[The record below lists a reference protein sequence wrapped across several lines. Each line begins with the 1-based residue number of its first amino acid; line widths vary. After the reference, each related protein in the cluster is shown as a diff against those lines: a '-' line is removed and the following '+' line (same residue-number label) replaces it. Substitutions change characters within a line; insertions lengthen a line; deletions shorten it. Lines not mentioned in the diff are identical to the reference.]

1 MSFISIQKGYSK
13 SMGAQKTKHV
23 QYTKIDCLL
32 VHTHYLVN
40 NKNNKINIKNYNI
53 FLALHL
59 DYFIFLCFGI
69 ANFHLNNYMY
79 ELCT

>member
-13 SMGAQKTKHV
+13 SMGAHKTKYV
-23 QYTKIDCLL
+23 QDMKIDCLL

-53 FLALHL
+53 YFALHL
-59 DYFIFLCFGI
+59 DYFIFLWF
-69 ANFHLNNYMY
+69 
-79 ELCT
+79 